1 VTARVGADD
10 AATPAVAEP
19 EVAKKGKPDAKDK

>member
-1 VTARVGADD
+1 VTARVGSDET

-19 EVAKKGKPDAKDK
+19 EIAKKGKPEKDK